1 MAASNRAAPAGLD
14 AAIPESVFVEGRL
27 H

>member
-14 AAIPESVFVEGRL
+14 AEVPESVFAEGRL